1 MMLTIAT
8 SGGIGGTGLGREQS
22 VEVAELPAPLRQE
35 VCDQFTEERLT
46 KLAAT
51 KASGGADRL
60 TYVIGL
66 DMEDGKPVQYQL
78 DEAAMPPEMLDL
90 IDMMMHSNE

>member
-8 SGGIGGTGLGREQS
+8 SGGIGGFGLGKERS
-22 VEVAELPAPLRQE
+22 VAVGNLPTPLRQE
-35 VCDQFTEERLT
+35 VCDQFTEERLA

-51 KASGGADRL
+51 SAQRGADRL

-66 DMEDGKPVQYQL
+66 DMEDGKPVEYRL

-90 IDMMMHSNE
+90 IDTMLHTGE